1 MVYFPL
7 MNDENRIETVAA
19 EDRELTR
26 RLKANEPGA
35 FKRLVELYQDRVFA
49 TCYRFILDKQ
59 DIEDIAQE
67 VFIEI
72 YRSIGTFREKS
83 KLSTWIYRIAVTKS
97 LDFIRKTKR
106 KKRFAPVKS
115 LFGLQEEG
123 REIPDP
129 NPTDPRETLEQTE
142 GLRILK
148 KAIDSLPENQRI
160 AFTLSKCEG
169 FGNKEITEIMGC
181 SLSSVESLV
190 HRAKKNLRKKLYC
203 YFEGDLKKK
212 RTRMLMFLLLLLL
225 FLQLTKHVGHAKCV
239 RGKIK
244 NSAHVF
250 SQYNVSIIMK

>member
-1 MVYFPL
+1 
-7 MNDENRIETVAA
+7 MNEKNRIESEDA
-19 EDRELTR
+19 EDAEGRELTR

-35 FKRLVELYQDRVFA
+35 FKQLVELYQDRVFA
-49 TCYRFILDKQ
+49 TCYRFLLNRQ

-72 YRSIGTFREKS
+72 YRSISTFKEQS

-97 LDFIRKTKR
+97 LDLIRKTKR

-123 REIPDP
+123 KDIPDP
-129 NPTDPRETLEQTE
+129 KSNDPQRNLEQTE

-148 KAIDSLPENQRI
+148 EAIDTLPENQRI

-181 SLSSVESLV
+181 SLSSVESLM
-190 HRAKKNLRKKLYC
+190 HRAKKNLRKKLYH
-203 YFEGDLKKK
+203 YFERDLKKK
-212 RTRMLMFLLLLLL
+212 QTLMLLLIFLLL
-225 FLQLTKHVGHAKCV
+225 FQLTKHVAHAKWA

-244 NSAHVF
+244 NKTQVLSLYTA
-250 SQYNVSIIMK
+250 STNG

>member
-1 MVYFPL
+1 
-7 MNDENRIETVAA
+7 MNEKNGIETEDA

-35 FKRLVELYQDRVFA
+35 FKELVELYQDRVFG
-49 TCYRFILDKQ
+49 TCWRFLLNRQ

-72 YRSIGTFREKS
+72 YRSIGTFKEQS

-115 LFGLQEEG
+115 LFSLQEEG
-123 REIPDP
+123 KEIPDP
-129 NPTDPRETLEQTE
+129 EPRDPRENLEQAE
-142 GLRILK
+142 RLKILK
-148 KAIDSLPENQRI
+148 DAIDTLPENQRI

-181 SLSSVESLV
+181 SLSSVESLM
-190 HRAKKNLRKKLYC
+190 HRAKKNLRTKLYH

-212 RTRMLMFLLLLLL
+212 RTLLLLLLLLLL
-225 FLQLTKHVGHAKCV
+225 FQLTKYTAQTKWV

-244 NSAHVF
+244 NKAHVL
-250 SQYNVSIIMK
+250 SGYSVSTDGNSMQRGQNE